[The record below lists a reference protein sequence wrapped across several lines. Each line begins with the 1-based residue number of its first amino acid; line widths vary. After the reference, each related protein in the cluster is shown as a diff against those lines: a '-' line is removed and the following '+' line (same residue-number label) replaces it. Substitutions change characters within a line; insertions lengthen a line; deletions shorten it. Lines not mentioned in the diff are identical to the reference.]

1 MQLLRL
7 VLILGLLW
15 LASPPARAAEVP
27 ASDPEA
33 AALLKD
39 YIGLYA
45 AGTLERWRELF
56 LPTFIATSTNE
67 DGSLTTRSLD
77 EFYERQRKSF
87 GTGKPVSEV
96 LENTRIERTGKLAFV
111 RSDFV
116 WTDGEA
122 TLRGRLMLLLIVE
135 RDRLRI
141 QALTFSYNG

>member
-1 MQLLRL
+1 
-7 VLILGLLW
+7 
-15 LASPPARAAEVP
+15 
-27 ASDPEA
+27 
-33 AALLKD
+33 
-39 YIGLYA
+39 
-45 AGTLERWRELF
+45 
-56 LPTFIATSTNE
+56 
-67 DGSLTTRSLD
+67 
-77 EFYERQRKSF
+77 
-87 GTGKPVSEV
+87 V